1 MLLWVL
7 PKVEKVP
14 LLTFLEN
21 YKKALHQLTDQLKAA
36 GKLFDFLTLFAIRI
50 VDLERSPPPSMA
62 AFGKI
67 NLELWDVSGDFSNE
81 KCWPAI

>member
-1 MLLWVL
+1 MLLLVL
-7 PKVEKVP
+7 PRVEKV
-14 LLTFLEN
+14 LLQTFSEN
-21 YKKALHQLTDQLKAA
+21 YKKALHHPTDQLKAA
-36 GKLFDFLTLFAIRI
+36 GKLFVFLTLFTIRI

-67 NLELWDVSGDFSNE
+67 NLELWDVSGDFSSE

>member
-1 MLLWVL
+1 
-7 PKVEKVP
+7 
-14 LLTFLEN
+14 LEN
-21 YKKALHQLTDQLKAA
+21 YKKVLHQSIDQPWAA
-36 GKLFDFLTLFAIRI
+36 GKFSLNYDLNSNRI